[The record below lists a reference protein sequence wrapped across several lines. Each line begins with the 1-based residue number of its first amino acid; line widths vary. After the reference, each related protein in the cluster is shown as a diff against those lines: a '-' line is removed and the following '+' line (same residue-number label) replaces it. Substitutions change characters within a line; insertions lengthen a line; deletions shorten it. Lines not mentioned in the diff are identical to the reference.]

1 MNKLKVIWGNWLKK
15 IKKWEIVK
23 MLNYKEEI
31 NRLNNELERTKQ
43 EIRDLTDLSNI
54 YKRDRN
60 RLERQL
66 EKTKIRIVA
75 QEGIVDASDRTIKK
89 QLEKIKELDETND
102 ELLNKAFNLELE
114 NKSKQV
120 MIDNYEAQIKDLK
133 SNRYLIRKLPAGKA
147 RNTIKTKISRP
158 MSARVTKYMRGEH
171 E

>member
-1 MNKLKVIWGNWLKK
+1 MKKLKVIWGNWVKK

-31 NRLNNELERTKQ
+31 NRLNI
-43 EIRDLTDLSNI
+43 EIEKSKREIKDLTDLSNI

-75 QEGIVDASDRTIKK
+75 QEEIVDASDKTIK
-89 QLEKIKELDETND
+89 QYLNKIKELDEAND
-102 ELLNKAFNLELE
+102 VLLDKAFNLELE
-114 NKSKQV
+114 NKSKQ
-120 MIDNYEAQIKDLK
+120 IQIEEYEAQIKDLK
-133 SNRYLIRKLPAGKA
+133 SDRYLVRKLPAGKMKS
-147 RNTIKTKISRP
+147 TIKTKISKP

>member
-1 MNKLKVIWGNWLKK
+1 MKKLKVIWGNWLKK

-31 NRLNNELERTKQ
+31 NKLNNKLEIANS
-43 EIRDLTDLSNI
+43 EIRDLTDLSNL

-66 EKTKIRIVA
+66 EKTKIRIA
-75 QEGIVDASDRTIKK
+75 SQEEIVDASDKTIKK
-89 QLEKIKELDETND
+89 YIERIKELETEHD
-102 ELLNKAFNLELE
+102 VLLDKAFNLELE
-114 NKSKQV
+114 GKYKQV
-120 MIDNYEAQIKDLK
+120 QIEEYEAQIKDLK
-133 SNRYLIRKLPAGKA
+133 SDRYLVRKLPAGKTP
-147 RNTIKTKISRP
+147 NTVKTKISKP